1 MAIFPNTWFTNVCNF
16 GLQAYWNE
24 RFFGFFFLSPYAH
37 IPSGFIVVSL
47 GLQGM

>member
-24 RFFGFFFLSPYAH
+24 RFFGFFFPLMLTYLAAS
-37 IPSGFIVVSL
+37 
-47 GLQGM
+47 